1 MNSAVLNAPVT
12 PTATSAATPPSPH
25 DHKPWKAAALALAGL
40 VAVLAAAVGVES
52 YSLISR
58 APRAEAPKPAESK
71 PQALPAPAPLAVL
84 PDWSTP
90 WAAGSVNS
98 WDRLNALQQEMD
110 QMFNRT
116 LSQLSAQGPELIG
129 GFSGSSFDLREQK
142 DAYVVRADMPG
153 ADKAS
158 IKVNVEGRMVTI
170 SGERTS
176 LTESKADNAVL
187 GRERRDA
194 QFVRTIQLPGPV
206 KVAEVDAKYDNGV
219 LTLTLPKADKDTAT
233 TQVTVH

>member
-1 MNSAVLNAPVT
+1 
-12 PTATSAATPPSPH
+12 
-25 DHKPWKAAALALAGL
+25 
-40 VAVLAAAVGVES
+40 
-52 YSLISR
+52 
-58 APRAEAPKPAESK
+58 
-71 PQALPAPAPLAVL
+71 
-84 PDWSTP
+84 
-90 WAAGSVNS
+90 
-98 WDRLNALQQEMD
+98 MD

-206 KVAEVDAKYDNGV
+206 KAAEVDAKYDNGV